1 MSTIKTIIFD
11 FGDVFIN
18 LDKPAIEREL
28 FKLGVLETIS
38 LDMYHVASEY
48 EKGLISTKELTEY
61 FNKKFPNIAT
71 EDFIKAWNAIIL
83 DFPEYRLEFIEQ
95 LVLEN
100 KYNLILLSN
109 TNDLH
114 IEKVITN
121 MSKPR
126 YKRFKNCFNK
136 FYLSQE
142 IHLSKPSPSIYEF
155 VLNENNLH
163 PSECLFVDDIEEN
176 TDAASKLGIHTWNLA
191 PGKEDVINLFTIKK
205 ELF

>member
-1 MSTIKTIIFD
+1 MSIIKTIIFD

-28 FKLGVLETIS
+28 FKLGVPETIS
-38 LDMYHVASEY
+38 LDLYHIASEY
-48 EKGLISTKELTEY
+48 EKGLICTEELITH

-71 EDFIKAWNAIIL
+71 KDFVKAWNSIIL
-83 DFPEYRLEFIEQ
+83 DFPEHRLEFIEK
-95 LVLEN
+95 LSKDN
-100 KYNLILLSN
+100 KYQLILLSN

-114 IEKVITN
+114 IEQVIEN
-121 MSKPR
+121 MSLPR
-126 YKRFKNCFNK
+126 YERFKNSFDM

-155 VLNENNLH
+155 VLNQNNLQAD
-163 PSECLFVDDIEEN
+163 ECFFIDDLKEN
-176 TDAASKLGIHTWNLA
+176 TDAASKLGIHSWNLS
-191 PGKEDVINLFTIKK
+191 PGQEDITQLFTIKK